1 MSHFNL
7 GLISAYNSLT
17 DKHLTGYFSSTR
29 IRKHLQRAGLITRS
43 GRIVPD
49 KEYRHKLIQRAH
61 KRHVREGLAQAIF
74 LKVLEMERLHQI
86 EIKRKLEEFARRE
99 RVHKMKVERSKRFE
113 EDTRILSPHPPAGAR
128 AVRKQHSG
136 PVAGQCGSS
145 ESPGSSRPNTAP
157 GKMQRP
163 VRLKPIHNNN
173 NNSASSHRLQEA
185 FKDHQPP
192 FNSTMERAPRRRTT
206 TLDPPHGVSP
216 YCLPV
221 VNNFIMPLPPATKR
235 KERGPDGAPRST
247 LRRRRL
253 RPVTASSGADEQPLL
268 RTTVHQSKVCVTM
281 VYFGK
286 SVHLANDLD
295 DLRDEIKVFQQH
307 CGGEN
312 LCVYKGKL
320 REGEMFQFVSRRHPG
335 FPFSLTFFL
344 NGLQVER
351 LSSCC
356 EFKHRRGPR
365 LGGRYGHFGFS
376 AVERASPCYK
386 CIIAMG
392 LDKQPTPPPKK
403 INEKIGGG
411 ESSSSL
417 KDAPKIGTVRSTN
430 QSGSES
436 NSPQEQQ
443 TQHGHKDDYEEDFEA
458 DDDKPNEK
466 KTSSSPN
473 ETDVHTKS
481 LSDFE
486 DETAEEEG
494 EDVRPRSSS
503 SSTEESD
510 SEPEEEVEEPEEILQ
525 KEEMASPPV
534 EEDQGNPEVTEEEP
548 AEVKGSDVENSAMTP
563 TIVEV
568 SDSSLPTADEKEQTE
583 ETPDEQKVCKEAEYG
598 GEQKEQERAKSVQEK
613 FAEAILKESRCSS
626 EPELS
631 DTSTEEEEEALASKN
646 QEQRPENDEAVMGTS
661 IIKCEE
667 SASKDHE
674 EPNDQAEADQDEP
687 QKNKE
692 HQKDKETD
700 CEENIP
706 EGGRTLEAQDNPLA
720 ISVDA
725 ETTATKAEKQEALNG
740 HILQD
745 ELVSTETPA
754 EIIENNVN
762 DESNK
767 TEPIE
772 REEIGKP
779 CEEIIDQMTK
789 CDEQKNPGQA
799 EENHTKEENTA
810 EETNVD
816 VNEVENVD
824 VNKVETKKDAAE
836 ATLTEENNEREDSHS
851 PKSNEAKEE
860 NKEDTEEK
868 SQTNTEDGV
877 RSEARQKDI
886 NKAVES
892 NVTDEYEK
900 DEFVTESVKI
910 NEVTTTDAKENE
922 MRQKNKNEL
931 SGDIENKIVIAIA
944 AKHKEGEEINVQNM
958 QAGDENKNEDL
969 MEPIEEETILT
980 NETGE
985 REETSKKDENKAE
998 VGIEVRDREE
1008 AEKIEPVEREGIN
1021 NANTDNVD
1029 ESEDKDKNKNENV
1042 MDKSE
1047 EEKVVTNEATEREEK
1062 SKNDKNELKGRTDF
1076 GDGYEEEKNEK
1087 INNVNTDN
1095 MDESEEKN
1103 KNKNEDVMDE
1113 AERKV
1118 VSSEAQEREETS
1130 KKDDNKAEASKDYK
1144 STDEKEKGEEINTD
1158 NVEDS
1163 EARDQNKNKDVMVKA
1178 EEEKI
1183 VANETKGRQETFG
1196 KDDKVEASE
1205 DVRDGP
1211 EEEKIKAK
1219 EGVEENE
1226 EKNQNKNGDVTV
1238 KAEEEKIVINEAEK
1252 GEVISE
1258 VTAEKT
1264 EKMPEELLVAA
1275 DAGHPMSTTE
1285 DTDDIPMKHNNE
1297 KHQVDAENG
1306 ETSTG
1311 ADNSEDQPKKSG
1323 GTTLEHF
1330 EEERKDESAE
1340 VKKNNE
1346 ESGYA
1351 QKVEIDAEE
1360 VVSKDHFEPPKVES
1374 IEDFKFE
1381 DLSSSKEDVAGKTN
1395 KNPKT
1400 DHSTGDYDLYS
1411 AAVDVD
1417 LDETAKKLYKEDNL
1431 SSNKKVASAEEKE
1444 TNKASKEGASV
1455 FLQPQPTKDQSAN
1468 PRHGESPEAL
1478 ARASSAELVTKWLTM
1493 HQASKFFET
1502 YVEPLDDFTE
1512 SDVGARTSKVVEE
1525 VRGAEV
1531 EFESQAKGDTQSTP
1545 ESFHFNDERVTNQEV
1560 DDGVRI
1566 LTPNTISKLTKTEKK
1581 GSLADDNIE
1590 STHGNILET
1599 FQNDMESMSGTKPVS
1614 LTEEETEALNHFH
1627 KTEHYEDQTTP
1638 GGRTHNEGYDA
1649 TSMVSQEERASIK
1662 AKLTNG
1668 SSRIIDDIIS
1678 EDRLSV
1684 MSADKTPFG
1693 LSSYSLLA
1701 SARTESGH

>member
-1 MSHFNL
+1 MSHFNP

-49 KEYRHKLIQRAH
+49 KEYRHKLVQRAH
-61 KRHVREGLAQAIF
+61 KRHVRECLAQAIF

-113 EDTRILSPHPPAGAR
+113 EDTRIMSPHPPTGAR

-136 PVAGQCGSS
+136 PVAGHCGSS

-157 GKMQRP
+157 GKMQKP

-173 NNSASSHRLQEA
+173 NNSASTHRLHEA
-185 FKDHQPP
+185 FKDHHPP
-192 FNSTMERAPRRRTT
+192 FNCTMERAPRRHTT

-221 VNNFIMPLPPATKR
+221 VNNFVMPLPPATKR

-286 SVHLANDLD
+286 SVHLSHDLD

-356 EFKHRRGPR
+356 EFKHRKGPR
-365 LGGRYGHFGFS
+365 LGGRHGHFGFT

-392 LDKQPTPPPKK
+392 LDKKPTPPPKK
-403 INEKIGGG
+403 VNEKVGGQ

-417 KDAPKIGTVRSTN
+417 KDAPKIGTVRSTY
-430 QSGSES
+430 QSGRES
-436 NSPQEQQ
+436 SSPQEQQ
-443 TQHGHKDDYEEDFEA
+443 TQHKQKDDYEEDFEA
-458 DDDKPNEK
+458 EDDKPNEK

-481 LSDFE
+481 LSDSE
-486 DETAEEEG
+486 DETADEEG
-494 EDVRPRSSS
+494 EEDVRPRSSS

-525 KEEMASPPV
+525 KEKMASPPV
-534 EEDQGNPEVTEEEP
+534 EEDQENPEVTEEES
-548 AEVKGSDVENSAMTP
+548 AEVKDSDVENSAVTP

-583 ETPDEQKVCKEAEYG
+583 ETPEEQKEGEEAEHG
-598 GEQKEQERAKSVQEK
+598 GEQKEPERAKSVQEK
-613 FAEAILKESRCSS
+613 LAEAILKESRCSS

-646 QEQRPENDEAVMGTS
+646 QEQRPENDVAVMGTS

-667 SASKDHE
+667 SPSNDHE

-692 HQKDKETD
+692 HQEDKEAD
-700 CEENIP
+700 CEENIS
-706 EGGRTLEAQDNPLA
+706 EGGRTLEAQDNALA

-725 ETTATKAEKQEALNG
+725 ETTETKAEKQEALNG
-740 HILQD
+740 HMMQD

-754 EIIENNVN
+754 EIKENNVN

-779 CEEIIDQMTK
+779 CEEIIDQMAK
-789 CDEQKNPGQA
+789 CEEQTNPGQP
-799 EENHTKEENTA
+799 EENLTKEENTA

-816 VNEVENVD
+816 INE
-824 VNKVETKKDAAE
+824 VETKKDAAE
-836 ATLTEENNEREDSHS
+836 ASLKEENNEREDSHG

-860 NKEDTEEK
+860 KKEDTEEII
-868 SQTNTEDGV
+868 QTNTEDGV
-877 RSEARQKDI
+877 RSEARQKDG

-900 DEFVTESVKI
+900 DTFVLESVKI
-910 NEVTTTDAKENE
+910 NEMTTTDAKENE
-922 MRQKNKNEL
+922 LRQKNENEE
-931 SGDIENKIVIAIA
+931 SGDIENKIVIAIV
-944 AKHKEGEEINVQNM
+944 AKHGEGEEINVENM
-958 QAGDENKNEDL
+958 QVGDENKNEDL
-969 MEPIEEETILT
+969 MEPTEEETILT
-980 NETGE
+980 NETGK

-998 VGIEVRDREE
+998 VGIDVRDRDE
-1008 AEKIEPVEREGIN
+1008 AEKIEPAVREGIN

-1047 EEKVVTNEATEREEK
+1047 EKVVTNEATEKEET
-1062 SKNDKNELKGRTDF
+1062 SKNDKNEAKGSTDF
-1076 GDGYEEEKNEK
+1076 WDGYEEDKKEK

-1095 MDESEEKN
+1095 VDESEEKN
-1103 KNKNEDVMDE
+1103 KNKKEDVMDE

-1118 VSSEAQEREETS
+1118 VSNEAQEREETS
-1130 KKDDNKAEASKDYK
+1130 KKDENEAEASKDYRDR
-1144 STDEKEKGEEINTD
+1144 DEKEKGEAINTD

-1163 EARDQNKNKDVMVKA
+1163 ESRDINKNKDVMVKA

-1183 VANETKGRQETFG
+1183 VTNETKGRQETFG

-1205 DVRDGP
+1205 DVRDRP

-1226 EKNQNKNGDVTV
+1226 EKHQNKNGDVTV

-1252 GEVISE
+1252 GEVTSE
-1258 VTAEKT
+1258 VNAEET

-1297 KHQVDAENG
+1297 RHQVDAENG

-1311 ADNSEDQPKKSG
+1311 ADNSEDEPNKSG

-1330 EEERKDESAE
+1330 EEERKDESVE

-1346 ESGYA
+1346 ESGYTHE
-1351 QKVEIDAEE
+1351 VEIDAEE

-1374 IEDFKFE
+1374 IEDFKLE
-1381 DLSSSKEDVAGKTN
+1381 DLNSSREEDEAGKTN

-1400 DHSTGDYDLYS
+1400 DHST
-1411 AAVDVD
+1411 AVDVD
-1417 LDETAKKLYKEDNL
+1417 LDETAEKLYKEDNL
-1431 SSNKKVASAEEKE
+1431 SSNKKVASTEEEE
-1444 TNKASKEGASV
+1444 TKKASKEGASV
-1455 FLQPQPTKDQSAN
+1455 FLQPQPTKDQSAD

-1512 SDVGARTSKVVEE
+1512 SDVGNRTSKLVDE
-1525 VRGAEV
+1525 VSGAEV
-1531 EFESQAKGDTQSTP
+1531 EFESKAKGDTQSKP
-1545 ESFHFNDERVTNQEV
+1545 ESFHFKDERVTNQEV
-1560 DDGVRI
+1560 DDEVRI
-1566 LTPNTISKLTKTEKK
+1566 LTPNTISKLTTTEKK
-1581 GSLADDNIE
+1581 GSLTDDNIE

-1614 LTEEETEALNHFH
+1614 LTEKETEAINHFF
-1627 KTEHYEDQTTP
+1627 KTEHDDDKDERTPPDEVQTTP
-1638 GGRTHNEGYDA
+1638 GGRTHNEGQDA
-1649 TSMVSQEERASIK
+1649 TSMVSQEERASVK
-1662 AKLTNG
+1662 AKPTNG
-1668 SSRIIDDIIS
+1668 SLRIIDDDIS

-1684 MSADKTPFG
+1684 LSADKTPFG